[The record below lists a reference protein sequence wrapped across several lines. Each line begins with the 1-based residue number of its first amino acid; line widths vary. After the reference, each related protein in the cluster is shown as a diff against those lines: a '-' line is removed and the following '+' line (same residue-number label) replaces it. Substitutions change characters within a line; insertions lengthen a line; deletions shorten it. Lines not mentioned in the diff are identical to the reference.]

1 MKLPVSLSVLVLAA
15 ACGGAGG
22 DGGSAGARPAASGQ
36 PTAAH
41 ADSPQ
46 AAPGLADTRPVVL
59 FLGNS
64 LTAGL
69 GVPEDSA
76 FPALIQQ
83 KIDAARLGFRV
94 VNAGVSGATSA
105 DGLQQADWLLRQPVS
120 VLVLELGGN
129 DALRGLPVDAMRANL
144 KGIIEKFRA
153 RHPGLPIVLAGMEAP
168 PNLGPAYTT
177 AFRQAFPDVAR
188 EEHTALIP
196 SLLQDVGGIPRLNQA
211 DHIHPTAE
219 GHAIVARNV
228 WRVLEPV
235 LRKVKAARG
244 AAAA

>member
-1 MKLPVSLSVLVLAA
+1 M
-15 ACGGAGG
+15 
-22 DGGSAGARPAASGQ
+22 
-36 PTAAH
+36 
-41 ADSPQ
+41 
-46 AAPGLADTRPVVL
+46 L

-76 FPALIQQ
+76 FPALIQL
-83 KIDAARLGFRV
+83 KIDSAALGFRV

-105 DGLQQADWLLRQPVS
+105 DGLQQADWLLRQNVD

-129 DALRGLPVDAMRANL
+129 DALRGLPVDAMAANL
-144 KGIIEKFRA
+144 RGIIEKFRA
-153 RHPGLPIVLAGMEAP
+153 RHPDLPIVLAGMEAP
-168 PNLGPAYTT
+168 PNLGPAYTA
-177 AFRQAFPDVAR
+177 AFRQAFHDLAAR
-188 EEHTALIP
+188 EHTALIP
-196 SLLQDVGGIPRLNQA
+196 FLLQDVGGITRLNQA
-211 DHIHPTAE
+211 DRIHPNVA

-235 LRKVKAARG
+235 LRKLKAERH

>member
-1 MKLPVSLSVLVLAA
+1 M
-15 ACGGAGG
+15 
-22 DGGSAGARPAASGQ
+22 
-36 PTAAH
+36 
-41 ADSPQ
+41 
-46 AAPGLADTRPVVL
+46 L

-64 LTAGL
+64 LSAGL

-76 FPALIQQ
+76 FPARIQQ

-105 DGLQQADWLLRQPVS
+105 DGLQQVDWLLRQPVD

-129 DALRGLPVDAMRANL
+129 DALRGLPVDAMATNLRA
-144 KGIIEKFRA
+144 IIEKFRA
-153 RHPGLPIVLAGMEAP
+153 RHPGLPVVLAGMEAP
-168 PNLGPAYTT
+168 PNLGPTYTA
-177 AFRQAFPDVAR
+177 AFRQAFRDVAAG
-188 EEHTALIP
+188 EHAALIP
-196 SLLQDVGGIPRLNQA
+196 FLLQDVGGIARLNQP

-235 LRKVKAARG
+235 LRKVKSARG